1 MSLVLSDATRR
12 APGRPKPGETPSGG
26 RATYPMAGSLS

>member
-1 MSLVLSDATRR
+1 MSLVLFDATSR
-12 APGRPKPGETPSGG
+12 APGRPKPGETLSGE